1 MGRLKKNVEKAE
13 QTTANA
19 PFQKRPVK
27 EDKEQDKS
35 LHLVEVSEQELL
47 YWRVGVYPYLM

>member
-13 QTTANA
+13 QTTVNA

-47 YWRVGVYPYLM
+47 YWRVDVYPYLM